1 MFCTAQV
8 FPHFTQASVV
18 KKEAGGQT
26 PLEFA
31 LSKGDAENL
40 RASTPLL
47 AWLSTWV
54 VAAGLPMRVVDHEAT
69 RELCNSLLGIAFNEK
84 KQVRGIARLTT
95 CYMGVLALTLL

>member
-1 MFCTAQV
+1 MRRAHRFCTAQV
-8 FPHFTQASVV
+8 FPHFTQASIV

-54 VAAGLPMRVVDHEAT
+54 VAA
-69 RELCNSLLGIAFNEK
+69 ELCNSLLGIAFNEK